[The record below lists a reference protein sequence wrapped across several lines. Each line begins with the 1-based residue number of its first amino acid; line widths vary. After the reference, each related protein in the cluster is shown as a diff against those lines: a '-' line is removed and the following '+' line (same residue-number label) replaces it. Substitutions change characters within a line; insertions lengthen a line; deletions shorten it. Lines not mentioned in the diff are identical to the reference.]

1 MTGSI
6 SVSESCSRVIK
17 YSVKLV
23 VAVAFAASA
32 LLVSPAFAAEPGVT
46 VSGMAPWLA
55 EIAERSL
62 SAVMKNIPE
71 GQSPASV
78 RRVVAAVSE
87 KIFTGYKI
95 TTVSFSG
102 DRLAVAFEPEN
113 APPEWETEMLAP
125 ALRKP
130 ADGWF
135 ASDIAKVGGAINEL
149 VRGLPIE
156 ALSWCD
162 EGLRDAVAETI
173 NPVFPGWRVSLA
185 VQSDEK
191 KAMLKVSFT
200 PEQPMILAVTPSFSS
215 ASLPMLIY
223 EDLKNDLLEQV
234 SVFIGL
240 PTEWAA
246 LHSAEMNSWIE
257 AFLADKNIVSSTKS
271 KAAVKMTPA
280 PVSRAN
286 INLES
291 SRYTIWGWSAVYAGT
306 KDRSAE
312 VGLHLGRKAQ
322 LFPHQDMELYGEA
335 VMELRDWSLEG
346 RFGVRFMPWGDV
358 WVGGEYSTA
367 DEKWWARFSIDPR
380 VRKPYA
386 WLRVRE
392 DGEINTALGWKATE
406 FISFEIHYDSRDGD
420 SWSLKILGN
429 L

>member
-6 SVSESCSRVIK
+6 SVSGNCSRVIK

-23 VAVAFAASA
+23 VAAAFAASA
-32 LLVSPAFAAEPGVT
+32 LLVSPAFAAGSGVT
-46 VSGMAPWLA
+46 VSGMAPWLS

-78 RRVVAAVSE
+78 QRVVAAVSE
-87 KIFTGYKI
+87 KIFIGYQI
-95 TTVSFSG
+95 TAVNFSG
-102 DRLAVAFEPEN
+102 NNLTIAFEPEN
-113 APPEWETEMLAP
+113 VPPEWEIDMQAP
-125 ALRKP
+125 ALKKP

-135 ASDIAKVGGAINEL
+135 ASDMAKVGGAVGEL
-149 VRGLPIE
+149 VRGLPLE

-162 EGLRDAVAETI
+162 EGLRDAVAETLAPI
-173 NPVFPGWRVSLA
+173 FPGWRVSLA
-185 VQSDEK
+185 VQPDEK
-191 KAMLKVSFT
+191 KAVLKVSFT
-200 PEQPMILAVTPSFSS
+200 PELPMILAITPTFSS
-215 ASLPMLIY
+215 TSLPMVIY
-223 EDLKNDLLEQV
+223 DDLKNDLLEQV

-240 PTEWAA
+240 PADWAA
-246 LHSAEMNSWIE
+246 LHSPEMNAWIE

-271 KAAVKMTPA
+271 RAAVKMTPA

-286 INLES
+286 INIES

-322 LFPHQDMELYGEA
+322 LFPRQDMELYGEA
-335 VMELRDWSLEG
+335 IMELRDWSLEG

-358 WVGGEYSTA
+358 WLGGEYSTE
-367 DEKWWARFSIDPR
+367 DEKWWARFSVDPR